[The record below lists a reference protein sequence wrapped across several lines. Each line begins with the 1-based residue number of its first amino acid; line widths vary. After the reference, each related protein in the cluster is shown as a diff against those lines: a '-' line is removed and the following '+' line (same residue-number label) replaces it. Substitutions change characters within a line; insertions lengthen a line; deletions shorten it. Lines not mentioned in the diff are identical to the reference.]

1 MLWKSASRREA
12 GRGCPME
19 LERERAAWQAR
30 AEAGAGAGTEGT
42 LISGVN
48 PLGWG
53 VLGRIATVESSM
65 AGKEKLMSP
74 SRRLIGMLFATWPSC
89 ISPSDRA
96 PSDMLTSSSMM
107 LGSIRQ
113 TRPLG
118 AITAVLDEKDMHLL
132 DILLLARCQFLNCV
146 PGVGGQLVESIALAS
161 TSRNYPLS
169 CR

>member
-1 MLWKSASRREA
+1 MLSKSASRREA

-30 AEAGAGAGTEGT
+30 AGAGAGTEGT
-42 LISGVN
+42 LIFGVN

-53 VLGRIATVESSM
+53 VLGRIAIVESSR

-96 PSDMLTSSSMM
+96 PSDMWTSSSMM

-118 AITAVLDEKDMHLL
+118 VITTVLDGKTVHLL
-132 DILLLARCQFLNCV
+132 DIFPLLALCQFLNCV

-161 TSRNYPLS
+161 TSRNYPLL